1 MCKTVNIEIAIS
13 MNNGTVKMFDYINN
27 QYFIIQNII
36 MLCSCDDPNLKY
48 KSHATINHI
57 TMAQ

>member
-1 MCKTVNIEIAIS
+1 MCKTVNIEITIS

-36 MLCSCDDPNLKY
+36 MLCSYDDPNLKY

-57 TMAQ
+57 TMA